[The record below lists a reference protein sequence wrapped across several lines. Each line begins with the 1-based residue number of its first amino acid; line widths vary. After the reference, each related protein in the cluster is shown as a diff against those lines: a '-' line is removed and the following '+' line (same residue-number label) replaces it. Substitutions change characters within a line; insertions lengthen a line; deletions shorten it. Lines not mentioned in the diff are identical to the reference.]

1 MQFTIDKKQASVSVD
16 GTTRTDVSIAS
27 LPAGVE
33 AVRWY
38 GDYGTVDYRS
48 PDTPRTLRKRSIV
61 DFADF
66 QPVLDAFA
74 TPIDVVV
81 AAKPTDQIIA
91 DFTSAIQQRLDD
103 FARTHNYDNI
113 LSACT
118 YATSTVPKFAIEGQY
133 CINARD
139 ETWNTCYAILSDVK
153 DGVRPMLS
161 LDEIMSELPTL
172 EWPQ

>member
-16 GTTRTDVSIAS
+16 GATRTDVSLAS

-48 PDTPRTLRKRSIV
+48 PDTPRTLRKRRIV

-81 AAKPTDQIIA
+81 APKPTDQIIA
-91 DFTSAIQQRLDD
+91 EFTAAIQQRLDD
-103 FARTHNYDNI
+103 FARTRNYDNV

-118 YATSTVPKFAIEGQY
+118 YATSTVPKFAADGQY
-133 CINARD
+133 CVDARD
-139 ETWNTCYAILSDVK
+139 ATWSTCYTILADVQA
-153 DGVRPMLS
+153 GTRHMPTL
-161 LDEIMSELPTL
+161 EQIMSELPVL
-172 EWPQ
+172 EWPL